1 MKKVQ
6 KALKIVHNPL
16 EIVQKLQK
24 IVHNPIKKVQNS
36 KPLKNYLYLSSKK
49 PDSSWNQGFFIL
61 HMLNVVHFYKLHQW
75 YRRQDIHHRCKKQQP
90 VQG

>member
-36 KPLKNYLYLSSKK
+36 KPLKNHLVFIIKK
-49 PDSSWNQGFFIL
+49 TRFQLESGL
-61 HMLNVVHFYKLHQW
+61 FYPTYVK
-75 YRRQDIHHRCKKQQP
+75 RCP
-90 VQG
+90 FL

>member
-24 IVHNPIKKVQNS
+24 IVHNPIKKVQN
-36 KPLKNYLYLSSKK
+36 PRPKK
-49 PDSSWNQGFFIL
+49 IT
-61 HMLNVVHFYKLHQW
+61 
-75 YRRQDIHHRCKKQQP
+75 
-90 VQG
+90 